1 MVIQSFQDER
11 AQAIF
16 EGRSPGKGFP
26 ADLIRPA
33 KRKLEMLNAA
43 VELNELRFPP
53 GNRLEPLSG
62 DRHGQHSIRVNDQF
76 RLVFVWTPAGPTDVA
91 FVDYH

>member
-1 MVIQSFQDER
+1 MS
-11 AQAIF
+11 
-16 EGRSPGKGFP
+16 GRKRSLRGDHPEKGS
-26 ADLIRPA
+26 
-33 KRKLEMLNAA
+33 
-43 VELNELRFPP
+43 FPP

>member
-1 MVIQSFQDER
+1 MAIQDFQDER
-11 AQAIF
+11 ARAIF
-16 EGRSPGKGFP
+16 EGRSPGKRFP
-26 ADLIRPA
+26 SDLVRSA

-53 GNRLEPLSG
+53 GNRLEPLTG
-62 DRHGQHSIRVNDQF
+62 DRRGQHSIRVNDQF
-76 RLVFVWTPAGPTDVA
+76 RLVFIWTSAGPTDVA

>member
-1 MVIQSFQDER
+1 MAIQDFQDER
-11 AQAIF
+11 ARAIF
-16 EGRSPGKGFP
+16 EGRSPGKRFP
-26 ADLIRPA
+26 SDLIRSA

-43 VELNELRFPP
+43 VELSDLRFPP

-62 DRHGQHSIRVNDQF
+62 DRRGQHSIRVNDQF
-76 RLVFVWTPAGPTDVA
+76 RQVFIWTSAGPTDVA